1 MQSDPDLLL
10 LKFIFVIEKGLLSVK
25 KQRLIRRNVQMA
37 KILSIEAEASQI
49 RVAEVE
55 VRGKKGRIYNCFCI
69 PAPQGAVED
78 GQIRDTKTLGEN
90 LKAELSQRKIRT
102 KKVYFATGSTRI
114 ASREVRIPFVKANRI
129 QSIVEANAT
138 DYFPIDVSKYVL
150 SYSVVDVESQKS
162 EDGKEETKQYHLM
175 VYAAPKA
182 ISAAYSEFAENAGLT
197 MTGITYTGDSI
208 YHSVKDKYAKGTHIL
223 VKVEYTGTSITII
236 QDGELTLQRN
246 INYGVDSAAE
256 TVRAFPEFGDRLDVN
271 EALDVLCS
279 RKCINP
285 FLDMESFD
293 EEISDE
299 ERKLETARA
308 EVTESLRYL
317 IGNISRIMDYYI
329 SRHTDTNFDSIV
341 CCGLGAQVKGLMQLL
356 TNELGQQVDVLQE
369 FKNFALPAGGN
380 AQEVCLYAAVLS
392 PGTSGVNL
400 MDKVNRKKKEK
411 KETLSGAIII
421 CVVGTVA
428 GVVLTAAG
436 YANRIYQQHEQ
447 ERLNQRISEESSIE
461 EIYSAYTNAKAQ
473 YDNYQNMYQYTNT
486 PNEGLKI
493 FIEELEEK
501 MPSDITVENFSSTG
515 TQVSFSMRV
524 GSKSA
529 AANTIMQLRTFES
542 LSTVTTTGIDEA
554 EDGTVSLSVLCT
566 YSDPAPLDSSEE

>member
-25 KQRLIRRNVQMA
+25 KQRLIRRKIQMA

-55 VRGKKGRIYNCFCI
+55 VRGKKGKIHNCFCI

-90 LKAELSQRKIRT
+90 LKAELSQRKIKT

-129 QSIVEANAT
+129 QSIIEANAT

-208 YHSVKDKYAKGTHIL
+208 YHSVKDEYAKGTHIL

-256 TVRAFPEFGDRLDVN
+256 TVRAFPEFGDRLDAN

-299 ERKLETARA
+299 DRKLETARA

-369 FKNFALPAGGN
+369 FKNFALPAGEN

-486 PNEGLKI
+486 PNEGLKT

>member
-1 MQSDPDLLL
+1 
-10 LKFIFVIEKGLLSVK
+10 
-25 KQRLIRRNVQMA
+25 MA
-37 KILSIEAEASQI
+37 RILSIEAEASQI

-90 LKAELSQRKIRT
+90 LKAELSQRKIKT

-223 VKVEYTGTSITII
+223 VKVEYTGTSITVIR
-236 QDGELTLQRN
+236 DGELTLQRN

-256 TVRAFPEFGDRLDVN
+256 TVRAFPEFGDRLDAN

-299 ERKLETARA
+299 DRKLETARA

-369 FKNFALPAGGN
+369 FKNFALPAGGD
-380 AQEVCLYAAVLS
+380 AQEACLYAAVLS

-400 MDKVNRKKKEK
+400 MDKVNRKKNEK

-486 PNEGLKI
+486 PNEGLKN

-542 LSTVTTTGIDEA
+542 LATVTTTGIDEA